1 MQGTGQAQLRRV
13 AVHAL
18 LVTGRRITV
27 LAQSAAGLAH
37 AVAGKS
43 GTLEQQAG
51 GIFVHA
57 GVGTTH
63 DAGQCHRL
71 FGVADDQVIGVQGE
85 FLLIQGDDLFAIVGT
100 AHVDGAAGDLVQV
113 KGVHGLAHF
122 QQGVVGDIH
131 HIADGAQAA
140 QSQMAL
146 HPAGRLAHA
155 DVADIV
161 CHIARAQVGRFHLD
175 GDGRIRLADSFVVH
189 GGHVQRLAED
199 GGHLAGDAQHG
210 LAVGTVCGDGDV
222 EDVVI

>member
-1 MQGTGQAQLRRV
+1 MLALQRAAVGQVILQRGDVAAVQLLDQVQGTGKAQLRRV

-18 LVTGRRITV
+18 LVAGRRIAV

-37 AVAGKS
+37 AVAGEGGALK
-43 GTLEQQAG
+43 QQAG
-51 GIFVHA
+51 GVLVHA
-57 GVGTTH
+57 GVCTAH

-71 FGVADDQVIGVQGE
+71 LGVADDQVVGVQGE
-85 FLLIQGDDLFAIVGT
+85 LLLIQGDDLLTLVGT

-155 DVADIV
+155 DVAHVV
-161 CHIARAQVGRFHLD
+161 CHIARAQVRALPP
-175 GDGRIRLADSFVVH
+175 
-189 GGHVQRLAED
+189 
-199 GGHLAGDAQHG
+199 
-210 LAVGTVCGDGDV
+210 
-222 EDVVI
+222 